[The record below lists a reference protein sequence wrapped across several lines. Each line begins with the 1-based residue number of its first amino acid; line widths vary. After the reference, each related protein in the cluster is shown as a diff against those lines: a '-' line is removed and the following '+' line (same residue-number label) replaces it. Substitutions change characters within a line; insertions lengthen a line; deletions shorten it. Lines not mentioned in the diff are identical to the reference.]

1 MQQLRDI
8 WANLEPRKRFI
19 VGLSSIAMFAAI
31 LGLARIASTPNLT
44 LLYAGLDANAAGEV
58 IQALE
63 QHAVAHD
70 VRGGAIYV
78 ESSARDT
85 LRMKLASEG
94 LPMNGPQGYELL
106 DSLTGF
112 GTTSQMFDAA
122 YWRAKEGELARTI
135 LASPTVTAA
144 RVHIANTGHN
154 PFLRDIRSSASVT
167 VTTTNGNLSASQAQA
182 IRFLVASAVP
192 SLQPDEVAIID
203 SVSGLVSGVDSQAQV
218 NPASDLGDAMRER
231 VLRLL
236 EARVGVGNAMVEVNI
251 ATDLESESIRERRVD
266 PSSRVAISTESE
278 EATTE
283 SSEAGDSGVTVASN
297 LPDGDAGQGGNA
309 RSANSQTRE
318 RVNYEISETSREV
331 IRGPGT
337 VKRLTIA
344 VLVNGVP
351 QLSDDG
357 QMEVQ
362 PRPDAELDA
371 LRDLVSSV
379 VGLDDSRGDIITLK
393 SMEFLQPSPSGTE
406 ATATFFQSLSFDAMS
421 LIQLAVFS
429 IVVIILGLFVL
440 RPILV
445 SAAQGGRSIEGSA
458 SPQLTLDNSDNDM
471 WPLTPLTGEIAND
484 DFNFGAMSPA
494 TQQLSVPAD
503 GSTDP
508 VARLR
513 SLIAERQDETVE
525 ILRGWLEDR
534 EEKV

>member
-1 MQQLRDI
+1 
-8 WANLEPRKRFI
+8 
-19 VGLSSIAMFAAI
+19 MFAAI
-31 LGLARIASTPNLT
+31 LGLARIAATPNLT

-78 ESSARDT
+78 DSSARDA

-135 LASPTVTAA
+135 LASPTVAAA

-154 PFLRDIRSSASVT
+154 PFQRDIRSSASVT
-167 VTTTNGNLSASQAQA
+167 VTTTNGNLSATQAQA

-192 SLQPDEVAIID
+192 SLQPDDVAIID
-203 SVSGLVSGVDSQAQV
+203 SVSGLVSGVDNQAQV
-218 NPASDLGDAMRER
+218 SPASDLGDAMRDR

-251 ATDLESESIRERRVD
+251 STDLESESIRERRVD

-283 SSEAGDSGVTVASN
+283 TSEAGDGGVTVASN
-297 LPDGDAGQGGNA
+297 LPDGDAGNGGNA
-309 RSANSQTRE
+309 RSANSQSRE

-331 IRGPGT
+331 IRAPGA
-337 VKRLTIA
+337 VKRMTIA
-344 VLVNGVP
+344 VLVNGVS
-351 QLSDDG
+351 QVSENG
-357 QMEVQ
+357 QIEVQ
-362 PRPDAELDA
+362 PRADAELDA

-379 VGLDDSRGDIITLK
+379 VGLDESRGDIITLK
-393 SMEFLQPSPSGTE
+393 SMEFLQTMPSGTM
-406 ATATFFQSLSFDAMS
+406 ATESFLQNMNFDAMS

-429 IVVIILGLFVL
+429 LVVIILGLFVL

-445 SAAQGGRSIEGSA
+445 SAAQAGRSIQDQTN
-458 SPQLTLDNSDNDM
+458 PQLSLDNTGDEM
-471 WPLTPLTGEIAND
+471 WPLTPLTGEIASD
-484 DFNFGAMSPA
+484 GFDFGTVPA
-494 TQQLSVPAD
+494 TTQQLSVSGDGAD
-503 GSTDP
+503 DP